1 MKKRNMKVLALLMTV
16 TMAGTMLAGCGRSD
30 GKEDE
35 KEKIQAKS
43 EGKVYYLNF
52 KPEQADDWVKL
63 AETYTDETGVQVD
76 VQTAASGTYESQLKS
91 EMAKED
97 GVLCLGEIMNYKD
110 LSAEGESRTRQ
121 MIAACKNAG
130 RNLRIEGHCPGL
142 TRRGLKQVYL

>member
-1 MKKRNMKVLALLMTV
+1 MKKKRMLALLLTV
-16 TMAGTMLAGCGRSD
+16 AMAGTMLAGCGRSD

-35 KEKIQAKS
+35 KGKNQAKS

-91 EMAKED
+91 EMAKEEAAEPCFRSM
-97 GVLCLGEIMNYKD
+97 VLSVWHPGKITVMTCQTVRFTRIFPVTIM
-110 LSAEGESRTRQ
+110 
-121 MIAACKNAG
+121 C
-130 RNLRIEGHCPGL
+130 
-142 TRRGLKQVYL
+142 

>member
-1 MKKRNMKVLALLMTV
+1 MKKKRMLALLLTV
-16 TMAGTMLAGCGRSD
+16 AMAGTMLAGCGRSD

-35 KEKIQAKS
+35 KGKNQAKS

-91 EMAKED
+91 EMAKEEAPILSVWHP
-97 GVLCLGEIMNYKD
+97 GKITVMTCQTVRFTRIFPVTIM
-110 LSAEGESRTRQ
+110 
-121 MIAACKNAG
+121 C
-130 RNLRIEGHCPGL
+130 
-142 TRRGLKQVYL
+142 

>member
-1 MKKRNMKVLALLMTV
+1 
-16 TMAGTMLAGCGRSD
+16 MARKT
-30 GKEDE
+30 K

-91 EMAKED
+91 EMAKEEAPTLVFRSM
-97 GVLCLGEIMNYKD
+97 VLSVWHPGKITVMTCQTVRFTRIFPVTIM
-110 LSAEGESRTRQ
+110 
-121 MIAACKNAG
+121 C
-130 RNLRIEGHCPGL
+130 
-142 TRRGLKQVYL
+142 